1 MSVPFTYASAGLNFF
16 FSSTTYPSRSACHET
31 NLDAVDTVLQRLEL
45 VARRN
50 VAHVAQLSFQ
60 ILRCSHACTACRNRP
75 YAHPTGS
82 LPSRSCRTLFFGAV
96 PDPTGDGFLNGL
108 TELVQ

>member
-1 MSVPFTYASAGLNFF
+1 
-16 FSSTTYPSRSACHET
+16 
-31 NLDAVDTVLQRLEL
+31 
-45 VARRN
+45 
-50 VAHVAQLSFQ
+50 
-60 ILRCSHACTACRNRP
+60 LRCSHACTACRNRP